1 MKNRDVAKILN
12 EIAELL
18 EVQEDTFRPR
28 AYRRA
33 ARSIEGLSE
42 SLYDILARNELEKIP
57 GVGEGIAKKIQ
68 ELLKTG
74 KLQYLADLRKEVQ
87 PDIVELLRVP
97 GIGPKIAKTL
107 QEKLGIQN
115 IEQLRKAV
123 EDHKLRNLPGF
134 GEKTEENIRKNL
146 ELVAKFRE
154 RMFIGKANPIA
165 QEIVK
170 KLQQDPSVEKIAV
183 AGSLRRWM
191 ETIGDIDILVAS
203 RNSIPIM
210 QAFVQL
216 PSVQQVLA
224 QGDTKSS
231 VLLKEGIQADIRVVD
246 SESFGAALQY
256 FTGSKAHNIA
266 LRRLA
271 QQHGWKLSEYGLF
284 DTKTNQKIA
293 SQNEDEIY
301 SRLGLPWIPPELRE
315 DQGEIQAGLRKRLP
329 RLVQFDEIRGDL
341 HIHTKWSDGANSIAE
356 MAHAAKKLGYE
367 YLGICDHSHRVRIA
381 HGLDEVRLRTQIA
394 EIRSINKK
402 LQGFRVLAGIEV
414 EILPDGSL
422 DLPDAVLAETDFVIA
437 ALHYGTKASQD
448 EMTHR
453 LETAIRNRFVNV
465 LAHPLGRIV
474 GQRLAYQVDFTR
486 LCKAAKQNEV
496 YFEINAL
503 ERLDL
508 PDTYARQAKDEG
520 VKLVINSDAHQIK
533 QLNEMQYGVAT
544 ARRGWV
550 ETTDVINTQSF
561 KQLKKSFKHIH

>member
-1 MKNRDVAKILN
+1 MKNRDVAKVLN

-18 EVQEDTFRPR
+18 ELQEDSFRPR

-42 SLYDILARNELEKIP
+42 SLNDIMARNELEKIP
-57 GVGEGIAKKIQ
+57 GVGEGIAKKIE

-87 PDIVELLRVP
+87 PDLVELLQVP

-107 QEKLGIQN
+107 QDQLGIQN
-115 IEQLRKAV
+115 VEQLRKAV

-154 RMFIGKANPIA
+154 RMFIGKANPLA
-165 QEIVK
+165 QEVIE
-170 KLQQDPSVEKIAV
+170 KLQQCPSVEKIEV
-183 AGSLRRWM
+183 AGSLRRWL

-203 RNSIPIM
+203 TNSTPIM

-224 QGDTKSS
+224 HGDTKSS

-246 SESFGAALQY
+246 FQSFGAALQY

-293 SQNEDEIY
+293 GQNEDEIY
-301 SRLGLPWIPPELRE
+301 NRLGLPWIPPELRE
-315 DQGEIQAGLRKRLP
+315 DQGEIQAGLGKRLP

-341 HIHTKWSDGANSIAE
+341 HVHTEWSDGSNSILE
-356 MAHAAKKLGYE
+356 MASAAKKLGYE
-367 YLGICDHSHRVRIA
+367 YLGICDHSQRVRIA
-381 HGLDEVRLRTQIA
+381 HGLDASRLRTQIA
-394 EIRSINKK
+394 EIQSINKK
-402 LQGFRVLAGIEV
+402 LHGFRVLAGIEV
-414 EILPDGSL
+414 EILPDGTL
-422 DLPDAVLAETDFVIA
+422 DLPDDVLAETDFTIA

-448 EMTHR
+448 EMTYR
-453 LETAIRNRFVNV
+453 LETAIRNRYVDV

-486 LCKAAKQNEV
+486 LCKAAKQNKV

-508 PDTYARQAKDEG
+508 PDTYARQAKDLG

-533 QLNEMQYGVAT
+533 QLDEMQYGVAT

-550 ETTDVINTQSF
+550 EAPDIINTQSF